1 MAWLTLWAGPQWAN
15 ASGAAADVPA
25 TADVS
30 SGGSSASAAGDK
42 TPAHTTTTHAKAAAK
57 EGAWDALYKAHV
69 APHGDATVAGTAAAA
84 GGTAAAAAPAKTPA
98 VGKAAPAKT
107 AAAGGTGRPTAQ
119 SQAPVNEAPASE
131 AATADAP
138 AKKDSGATV
147 DADTARR
154 VHEWEQQQQ
163 REAAARKSIHA
174 ADRAMR
180 SGDVASDPVLW
191 TARVVFPTDV
201 ETSDGS
207 VAANSARGSD
217 AAGDAAGESAGAL
230 AAQVPGATAGPS
242 VTAKAQRHPGVET
255 ATTTAVLLPSVYR
268 TRGSAV
274 KTAPLFGSHE
284 ILLRQNAMAEDEGI
298 DRVRDNADLATLR
311 QEGKLVPLTAN
322 ETVAIDEG
330 LPENRRY
337 ARTWTADFV
346 RVFARDFYAEFH
358 QPVQV
363 NSAVRTVAFQR
374 HLERTNGNAA
384 AATGD
389 AASPHLTGEAVDI
402 GKHGLTA
409 AQIAWMRKYLA
420 PLMGQGKID
429 VEEEFQQSCF
439 HISVYETYLPEAG
452 PRFTYA
458 ASRQAAELP

>member
-57 EGAWDALYKAHV
+57 QEGAWDALYKAHV
-69 APHGDATVAGTAAAA
+69 AQHGDAAVAGTATAA
-84 GGTAAAAAPAKTPA
+84 GGTAAVAAPAKTPA

-255 ATTTAVLLPSVYR
+255 VSYTHLDVY
-268 TRGSAV
+268 
-274 KTAPLFGSHE
+274 K
-284 ILLRQNAMAEDEGI
+284 RQGL
-298 DRVRDNADLATLR
+298 RVRAGWGERGGGRDG
-311 QEGKLVPLTAN
+311 QE
-322 ETVAIDEG
+322 
-330 LPENRRY
+330 
-337 ARTWTADFV
+337 ARV
-346 RVFARDFYAEFH
+346 
-358 QPVQV
+358 
-363 NSAVRTVAFQR
+363 
-374 HLERTNGNAA
+374 
-384 AATGD
+384 
-389 AASPHLTGEAVDI
+389 
-402 GKHGLTA
+402 
-409 AQIAWMRKYLA
+409 
-420 PLMGQGKID
+420 
-429 VEEEFQQSCF
+429 
-439 HISVYETYLPEAG
+439 
-452 PRFTYA
+452 
-458 ASRQAAELP
+458 

>member
-1 MAWLTLWAGPQWAN
+1 
-15 ASGAAADVPA
+15 V
-25 TADVS
+25 
-30 SGGSSASAAGDK
+30 
-42 TPAHTTTTHAKAAAK
+42 
-57 EGAWDALYKAHV
+57 
-69 APHGDATVAGTAAAA
+69 
-84 GGTAAAAAPAKTPA
+84 
-98 VGKAAPAKT
+98 KAAPAKT
-107 AAAGGTGRPTAQ
+107 AAVGATGSPTAQ
-119 SQAPVNEAPASE
+119 RQTQSSEAPASE

-138 AKKDSGATV
+138 AKKDPGATV

-163 REAAARKSIHA
+163 REAAARKAIHA

-191 TARVVFPTDV
+191 TARVVFPTDGG
-201 ETSDGS
+201 TSDGG
-207 VAANSARGSD
+207 VAKNSAGGSD
-217 AAGDAAGESAGAL
+217 AGGEVAGESAGAP
-230 AAQVPGATAGPS
+230 AAQDSGAAAGPS

-268 TRGSAV
+268 TRGSAE
-274 KTAPLFGSHE
+274 KTAPLIGSHE

-298 DRVRDNADLATLR
+298 DRVRDNADLAMLR
-311 QEGKLVPLTAN
+311 QEGKLVALPAN
-322 ETVAIDEG
+322 ATVVVDEA

-337 ARTWTADFV
+337 ARPWTADFV
-346 RVFARDFYAEFH
+346 RVFARDFYAQFH

-363 NSAVRTVAFQR
+363 NSAVRTIAFQR

-409 AQIAWMRKYLA
+409 AQIAWMRRYLA
-420 PLMGQGKID
+420 PLMEQGKID

-458 ASRQAAELP
+458 ASRQTAGLP